1 MIKGLVA
8 HPGPSQTYL
17 AGRTLRLDLKAP
29 CVAGILN
36 VTPDSF
42 SDGGR
47 FYSVDEA
54 LKQAHNMAREGASL
68 IDVGGEST
76 RPGAPSIS
84 EAEELDR
91 VMPVIEALVNELD
104 LPLSIDTCKSAVA
117 DAAVA
122 SGVEFVNDISGL
134 AYDRRMAE
142 VVAAS
147 GAGLIVMHS
156 RGKPDT
162 MQRNT
167 DYDDVVG
174 EVVSSLRKS
183 ILCAEQAGVAH
194 DKIAIDPGI
203 GFGKDAAGNLELLRQ
218 TATLANLDFPIM
230 LGTSRK
236 NFIGKVLAQP
246 VPGDRLI
253 GTMATLA
260 LGYVGGARIFRVHDV
275 AAARQTVLMAQAIC
289 DGAKWAAN
297 NPTLL

>member
-8 HPGPSQTYL
+8 HPGSSQAYL
-17 AGRTLRLDLKAP
+17 AGRTLRLDLQAP
-29 CVAGILN
+29 CIVGILN

-47 FYSVDEA
+47 YYSVDKA
-54 LKQAHNMAREGASL
+54 LEQAHDMAREGVTL
-68 IDVGGEST
+68 IDIGGEST
-76 RPGAPSIS
+76 RPGALPVS

-91 VMPVIEALVNELD
+91 VMPVIETLTRELA
-104 LPLSIDTCKSAVA
+104 LPLSIDTSKSAVA
-117 DAAVA
+117 AAAVA

-134 AYDRRMAE
+134 TFDSQMAD

-156 RGKPDT
+156 RGNSEA
-162 MQRNT
+162 MQQNT

-174 EVVSSLRKS
+174 DVVSSLQKS

-203 GFGKDAAGNLELLRQ
+203 GFGKDAVGNLELLRQ
-218 TATLANLDFPIM
+218 TATLVELGRPVM

-236 NFIGKVLAQP
+236 RFIGQVLEQKVPA
-246 VPGDRLI
+246 DRLL
-253 GTMATLA
+253 GTMVTLA
-260 LGYVGGARIFRVHDV
+260 LGYAGGARIFRVHDV
-275 AAARQTVLMAQAIC
+275 AAARQTVLMAQAVC
-289 DGAKWAAN
+289 AGAEWAASK
-297 NPTLL
+297 PSLL